1 MRTLDRTG
9 LIAGRGN
16 SCDWILPDAE
26 CILSNQHFRISWVD
40 GQYVLT
46 DTSSNGVYHN
56 HAEHPIGRG
65 GSVALADGDSLVLG
79 DYEMAV
85 SLAQA
90 AVPAAVSPWDEGV
103 FQDSFGDPFQVNRGA
118 EPFPGLRTPEAPPAA
133 THPDHVP
140 LDQAYFQPPNPIEEL
155 PDDWLESLGMPAPPS
170 SGGLAPFGNAEAGP
184 AGRNAAP
191 FPFDLDDL
199 DPQAL
204 KQNAAVQP
212 APLGTTPAADTAR
225 PSPPATPATPIA
237 SLPAQPEP
245 APAVAAQPV
254 SPPPSAAPS
263 PSAAEGA
270 LLAAFLEG
278 AGLPPT
284 ALSGT
289 DPAAAMRAAGCIY
302 RQMVEGLAGLLA
314 VRASLKNEFRID
326 RTIIGAR
333 NNNPLK
339 FAVDPA
345 STAQQLLEPPRP
357 GFLRGE
363 DAVREG
369 FRDIQQHELATSVGM
384 HSALSALLRRFDP
397 TTLKE
402 RLDRQSLL
410 ASILP
415 AARRARYWE
424 LYEDLHKEIVAEAE
438 DDFQSLFGREF
449 AQAYERQVRNLS
461 APEDSPLRK
470 A

>member
-1 MRTLDRTG
+1 P
-9 LIAGRGN
+9 GR
-16 SCDWILPDAE
+16 
-26 CILSNQHFRISWVD
+26 R
-40 GQYVLT
+40 
-46 DTSSNGVYHN
+46 
-56 HAEHPIGRG
+56 
-65 GSVALADGDSLVLG
+65 
-79 DYEMAV
+79 
-85 SLAQA
+85 
-90 AVPAAVSPWDEGV
+90 
-103 FQDSFGDPFQVNRGA
+103 
-118 EPFPGLRTPEAPPAA
+118 PEAP
-133 THPDHVP
+133 
-140 LDQAYFQPPNPIEEL
+140 L
-155 PDDWLESLGMPAPPS
+155 
-170 SGGLAPFGNAEAGP
+170 
-184 AGRNAAP
+184 
-191 FPFDLDDL
+191 
-199 DPQAL
+199 
-204 KQNAAVQP
+204 
-212 APLGTTPAADTAR
+212 
-225 PSPPATPATPIA
+225 
-237 SLPAQPEP
+237 
-245 APAVAAQPV
+245 
-254 SPPPSAAPS
+254 PPPSATPS

-461 APEDSPLRK
+461 APEDSPPRK